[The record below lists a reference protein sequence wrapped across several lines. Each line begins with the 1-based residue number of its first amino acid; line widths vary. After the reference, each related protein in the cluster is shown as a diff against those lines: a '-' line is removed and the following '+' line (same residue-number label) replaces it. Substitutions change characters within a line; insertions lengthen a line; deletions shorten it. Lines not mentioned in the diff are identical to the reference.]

1 MNIDM
6 KLLSHV
12 MTVRAFFINLSKIIE
27 SVDS

>member
-6 KLLSHV
+6 KLRSHV
-12 MTVRAFFINLSKIIE
+12 MTVRAFFINSSKIIE